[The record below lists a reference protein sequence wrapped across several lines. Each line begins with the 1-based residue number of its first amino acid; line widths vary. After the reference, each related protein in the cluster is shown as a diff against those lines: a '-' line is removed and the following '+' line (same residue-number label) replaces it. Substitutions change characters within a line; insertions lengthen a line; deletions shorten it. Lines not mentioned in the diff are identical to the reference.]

1 MRRAHTGLL
10 IVVLGPAL
18 LSGCWGAKW
27 AKGPINAEKASLK
40 ADTLRTEQRRMAEQL
55 DRLERQLASE
65 SEERTA
71 SQARIASTL
80 TDLEETLRAL
90 SSRIEDNEQ
99 MQLNRGG
106 RDRSGASR
114 PAVGSTG
121 TGAATDS
128 AAMAAQAA
136 EDLYRAAY
144 MDVTR
149 GNYELA
155 APALRDYLSKN
166 PAGGRAAEAHYYLG
180 ECEYASERWL
190 EAAGQFQQVVRDHP
204 KSRLVP
210 AAYLKMGHAYKQ
222 LEERGLAQQAYQAV
236 IEKHPNT
243 EEAKQARA
251 ALNELGG

>member
-1 MRRAHTGLL
+1 MRRMRAFLL
-10 IVVLGPAL
+10 LVAVGSAA

-40 ADTLRTEQRRMAEQL
+40 ADTLRVEQRRMAEQL
-55 DRLERQLASE
+55 DRLERQLSAE

-106 RDRSGASR
+106 RDRSGGSR
-114 PAVGSTG
+114 PA
-121 TGAATDS
+121 TGAAPTDS
-128 AAMAAQAA
+128 AALAAQAA

-144 MDVTR
+144 LDVTR
-149 GNYELA
+149 GNYDLA
-155 APALRDYLSKN
+155 APAFRDYVSKN
-166 PAGGRAAEAHYYLG
+166 PSGARIADAHYYLG
-180 ECEYASERWL
+180 ECEYANERWL

-210 AAYLKMGHAYKQ
+210 AAYLKMGHSYTQ
-222 LEERGLAQQAYQAV
+222 LEERGLAEQAYRAL
-236 IEKHPNT
+236 IEKHPNS